1 MNLNGAFA
9 LLQKI
14 GRSLMLPVSVLPVAG
29 ILLGVGNAMA
39 KSDIES
45 VALIG
50 SFMEQG
56 GGAIFGAMPILFAIG
71 VALGLTK
78 NEGAAALAASVG
90 YVVLLGT
97 LGGMAQAL
105 AEGSIQA
112 LAVDPSLIKPILG
125 IKSLDTG
132 VFGGIMMGAIAAV
145 LYNRYYKLRL
155 PQYLGFFAGKRLV
168 PILTAFSAMGLA
180 LVLSV
185 VWPPVAR
192 GIAVVSDW
200 ASRENP
206 EGAFFMYGLVER
218 SLIPFGL
225 HHIWNSPFFFEI
237 G

>member
-56 GGAIFGAMPILFAIG
+56 GGAVFGSMPILFAIG

-78 NEGAAALAASVG
+78 NEGASALAAAVG

-97 LGGMAQAL
+97 LGVL
-105 AEGSIQA
+105 AETLAQGPIDA
-112 LAVDPSLIKPILG
+112 LQVDPTLIKPIMGL
-125 IKSLDTG
+125 KSLDTG
-132 VFGGIMMGAIAAV
+132 VFG
-145 LYNRYYKLRL
+145 
-155 PQYLGFFAGKRLV
+155 
-168 PILTAFSAMGLA
+168 
-180 LVLSV
+180 
-185 VWPPVAR
+185 
-192 GIAVVSDW
+192 
-200 ASRENP
+200 
-206 EGAFFMYGLVER
+206 
-218 SLIPFGL
+218 
-225 HHIWNSPFFFEI
+225 
-237 G
+237 